1 MTIKNNKFQKSLPNN
16 SFLFNF
22 FEIYIPSIVFFL
34 LFIVFMLQIIFRYFF
49 IPLTWPE
56 EFVQIAFIWVT
67 LLGACFAQRESSHV
81 KFTMIY
87 DKVKPKTQ
95 IWIRIIGNILVFIA
109 FSISLY
115 PTYRYINFMSF
126 KKSDVLKIPMNIAFA
141 PYIVFLIVII
151 IRLGWDIIEDF
162 KKLSQGEK

>member
-1 MTIKNNKFQKSLPNN
+1 MGFKRDNLKRIRMKIL
-16 SFLFNF
+16 NF
-22 FEIYIPSIVFFL
+22 FEIYLPSFVFFL

-95 IWIRIIGNILVFIA
+95 IWMRIIGNILVLIA

-115 PTYRYINFMSF
+115 PSYRYVNFMSF

-141 PYIVFLIVII
+141 PYIVFLILII
-151 IRLGWDIIEDF
+151 LRLGFDIVTDF